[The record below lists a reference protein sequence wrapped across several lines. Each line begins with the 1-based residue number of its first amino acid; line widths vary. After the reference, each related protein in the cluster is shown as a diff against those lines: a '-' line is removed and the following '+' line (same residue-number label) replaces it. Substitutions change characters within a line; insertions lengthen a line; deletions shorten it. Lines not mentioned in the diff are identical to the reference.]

1 MIFSKKRLQGL
12 FFGMLVLGL
21 VGLQYKANHYLASHL
36 SLAQDCIQK
45 ELGFPVSIE
54 QITVGLRGVSLT
66 GVKVLEIEEPLV
78 FIEIGKIRFFP
89 QWIPLLCEGK
99 IIPGKMVLKQLGL
112 RVRWQSDKG
121 PTLLALNGASIPAS
135 INYPLLQRLLAQQ
148 KKLSFIDANIIWELP
163 DQVLRQHCT
172 GHIQWVGSA
181 THDWQFAGKQQIT
194 LATGLV
200 LPAAT
205 LKGKVQSDRTL
216 SLQIL
221 MGTLDLQGNF
231 YQNEGQWFTKGS
243 LQGHHLVIQN
253 LQSYYTARATDP
265 ALVRWFSEAF
275 QAGMLKKMALTFEG
289 PITAPELQGQID
301 YQKLH
306 FNYHK
311 PWPAITEA
319 SGTIDIDK
327 HSVEVVLTEGRI
339 GDLPLQKTTASIQWG
354 GKLKAPLVEVQGSLE
369 STFEE
374 GVIFLEHSPLE
385 ADLAKPLQVLSPKG
399 PMHLSLRLRIPLDDS
414 KVGIEGLIDTQ
425 AGILEGFKGITCDNI
440 AGVFHFSESTL
451 EAQDIHL
458 RLFEKPVIATLGL
471 RILPTK
477 IALNIKTDQPL
488 QATLQTDRH
497 TMQQWSID
505 SPHWRGTITLPTQKD
520 NRLSCTFDDCTVDA
534 SMSDQAIPSDFLEA
548 FDKPAVSFYCKHF
561 HYQDRL
567 LGELSLELLP
577 KNNAY
582 AIHNLSLENS
592 YFSLMAKGLWSMKD
606 QKPTTTLQGT
616 GVGLNIGK
624 GLSDLGYASVI
635 REASG
640 RAQYEWMWPGNP
652 WSFDRNHVKGSFD
665 LKLDKG
671 RILGVDPGLGRV
683 MGLLNL
689 ESIKRR
695 LQLDFSDLFKKGFV
709 FDILQ
714 GKFSCEKGILSTESL
729 IIDGPS
735 AKMHLQGKA
744 YLNTKAIDLSV
755 RVQPHLGSGLPL
767 AAAVAAGH
775 PAVGAGLWLVNKLTG
790 SGSFLKMNRITQH
803 DYQVGGTW
811 DEPRIQSTL
820 PASGHARESEHP
832 K

>member
-1 MIFSKKRLQGL
+1 MNKKYKKPLL
-12 FFGMLVLGL
+12 GMLLGL
-21 VGLQYKANHYLASHL
+21 LVFLGWCLQYKANDYLANHSAL
-36 SLAQDCIQK
+36 VKDYIQK
-45 ELGFPVSIE
+45 ELGFPINIE
-54 QITVGLRGVSLT
+54 KITLSLRGLSLT
-66 GVKVLEIEEPLV
+66 GVTVLEIEEPLP
-78 FIEIGKIRFFP
+78 FIAIEKISFFP
-89 QWIPLLCEGK
+89 QWIPLLLEGK
-99 IIPGKMVLKQLGL
+99 IKPGNMLLKQLSL
-112 RVRWQSDKG
+112 RVRLESGKN
-121 PTLLALNGASIPAS
+121 PSLLALNGTSIPAS
-135 INYPLLQRLLAQQ
+135 IDYPLLQRLLAQQ

-194 LATGLV
+194 LATSLV

-205 LKGKVQSDRTL
+205 LKGQVQSDRTL
-216 SLQIL
+216 SLQLL
-221 MGTLDLQGNF
+221 MGTLDLKGDF
-231 YQNEGQWFTKGS
+231 YQNEGQWFAKGS
-243 LQGHHLVIQN
+243 LHGHHVAIQN
-253 LQSYYTARATDP
+253 LQSYYTAGATDP

-275 QAGMLKKMALTFEG
+275 QAGTLKKMALTFEG

-306 FNYHK
+306 FNYHT

-319 SGTIDIDK
+319 SGMIDIDK
-327 HSVEVVLTEGRI
+327 NSVEVVLTEGLI

-374 GVIFLEHSPLE
+374 GLIFLEQSPLKV
-385 ADLAKPLQVLSPKG
+385 DLAKPLQVLSPKG
-399 PMHLSLRLRIPLDDS
+399 PMHLSLSLRIPLDNS
-414 KVGIEGLIDTQ
+414 KVGVEGLIDTQ
-425 AGILEGFKGITCDNI
+425 AGTLEGFKGIPCNNI

-451 EAQDIHL
+451 EAQDVHL

-471 RILPTK
+471 RILPTQ
-477 IALNIKTDQPL
+477 IALDIKTDQPF

-497 TMQQWSID
+497 IMQQWSID
-505 SPHWRGTITLPTQKD
+505 SPHWRGTVMLPTQKD
-520 NRLSCTFDDCTVDA
+520 NRVACTFDDCMVDA
-534 SMSDQAIPSDFLEA
+534 SMSNQAIPSDLLEA
-548 FDKPAVSFYCKHF
+548 SDKPTVSFYCKRF

-582 AIHNLSLENS
+582 GIQNLSLENT
-592 YFSLMAKGLWSMKD
+592 YFSLMAEGLWSMKD

-616 GVGLNIGK
+616 VVGVNIGK

-640 RAQYEWMWPGNP
+640 RAQYEWMWSGNP
-652 WSFDRNHVKGSFD
+652 WHFDHNHVKGSFD
-665 LKLDKG
+665 VKLDKG

-709 FDILQ
+709 FDVLQ

-729 IIDGPS
+729 LIDGPS
-735 AKMHLQGKA
+735 AKMYLQGKA

-775 PAVGAGLWLVNKLTG
+775 PAVGAGLWLVNKLTD

-811 DEPRIQSTL
+811 DEPRIQSTS
-820 PASGHARESEHP
+820 A